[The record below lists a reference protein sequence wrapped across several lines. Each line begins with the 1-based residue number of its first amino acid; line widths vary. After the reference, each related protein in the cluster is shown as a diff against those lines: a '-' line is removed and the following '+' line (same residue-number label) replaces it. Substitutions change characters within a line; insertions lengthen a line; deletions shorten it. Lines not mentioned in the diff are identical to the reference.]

1 MSKMINVF
9 FLLHRVAGSFVSCLN
24 NNIILRL
31 KNEFEKQR
39 YWKNVIE
46 KNYMKIIIYLQ
57 LCWEKKYKT
66 YYSVERYNIFYILE
80 VKLGIINVHFNRQFV
95 FLIASSAIDIVTIC
109 FSTNLLKAT

>member
-24 NNIILRL
+24 NNIILSLKMNL
-31 KNEFEKQR
+31 KNKDIE
-39 YWKNVIE
+39 NVIE